1 MRKLVTTGLS
11 IALAGT
17 LLTGCMKM
25 DGNIVVNADGSCV
38 LSTEINIEKDAMLSA
53 YTKYLIF
60 QKNPKHLLNIKL

>member
-25 DGNIVVNADGSCV
+25 DGNI
-38 LSTEINIEKDAMLSA
+38 EIGRA
-53 YTKYLIF
+53 
-60 QKNPKHLLNIKL
+60 HV